1 MENPIKIYDL
11 GLPLILGNLQM
22 YIYIYIFVDES
33 LFPDVFF
40 VLWHFR
46 LARATQELV
55 E

>member
-22 YIYIYIFVDES
+22 YIYIYIVDES

-40 VLWHFR
+40 CS
-46 LARATQELV
+46 LAFQVSKGNTRTC
-55 E
+55 